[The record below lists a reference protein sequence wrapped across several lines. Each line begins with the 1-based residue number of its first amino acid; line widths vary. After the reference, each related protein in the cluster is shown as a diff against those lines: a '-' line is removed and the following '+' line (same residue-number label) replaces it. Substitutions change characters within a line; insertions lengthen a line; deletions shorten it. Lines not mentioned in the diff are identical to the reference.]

1 MPKQSERSF
10 QGGVGGF
17 FWGSGEQKQNHNRN
31 WPRTPHRKAWAR
43 TEPTA
48 IPISEQ
54 AAVLQSEAPGGRCF
68 KRQISEWLRLKNND
82 KSHVFHAAEV
92 GKNPR
97 KLLSLSSF
105 FLVASPAAQLLCR
118 AIHSFPPP
126 AFWEVTALNYF
137 GMKIHTTWFP
147 DMLLPPQGISLTEDT
162 MNHLMLV
169 SSWWLEYTAI
179 AVGQSRKF
187 NKAGMSSKMPCY
199 DCFLEHFALFSF
211 KRLVRE
217 QASSFCG
224 LSQSWIKH
232 FFLVSHLQND

>member
-17 FWGSGEQKQNHNRN
+17 FWGSGEQKQNHNRI
-31 WPRTPHRKAWAR
+31 WPRTPHRKAWAQ

-48 IPISEQ
+48 IPISER

-68 KRQISEWLRLKNND
+68 KRQISGWLRLKNSD

-92 GKNPR
+92 GK
-97 KLLSLSSF
+97 KSTQTAVFVF
-105 FLVASPAAQLLCR
+105 FLFSGKPCSTTALQSHSQL
-118 AIHSFPPP
+118 SPP

-187 NKAGMSSKMPCY
+187 NKAGMSSKMPFY

-232 FFLVSHLQND
+232 FF